1 MVTSPIAMVNGF
13 YVKGK
18 TNMYN
23 VDGTNGKTMVRGM
36 YVLVADSAGA
46 IIGCTMAALAWASKN
61 QKPSRWHFVF
71 LFVIFQKKECLTHIT
86 LMLLETA
93 AHQVVD
99 EINNMNL
106 RINLRLGVIL
116 INKPSDQVDT

>member
-36 YVLVADSAGA
+36 YVLVADSAGT
-46 IIGCTMAALAWASKN
+46 IIGCTMAALA
-61 QKPSRWHFVF
+61 
-71 LFVIFQKKECLTHIT
+71 
-86 LMLLETA
+86 
-93 AHQVVD
+93 
-99 EINNMNL
+99 
-106 RINLRLGVIL
+106 
-116 INKPSDQVDT
+116 

>member
-1 MVTSPIAMVNGF
+1 MGESNGNTVRGNVEFSQDPINSLLGVTKYTLYLNGAGVMTNTKYQVGLGDDCTAIDNNLGDMVTGF

-46 IIGCTMAALAWASKN
+46 IIGSTMAALA
-61 QKPSRWHFVF
+61 
-71 LFVIFQKKECLTHIT
+71 
-86 LMLLETA
+86 
-93 AHQVVD
+93 
-99 EINNMNL
+99 
-106 RINLRLGVIL
+106 
-116 INKPSDQVDT
+116 